1 MSTVAAAPSETTVG
15 MAVGSPGPQTS
26 VQDGGRPGYLGRG
39 IPIAGAQDHYAL
51 AMANV
56 IVGNPHSPAALSLG
70 DPGAAGLEFAIMGPK
85 LRFDRDVTIAITGG
99 GCSPT
104 VDKQPIPTWQ
114 AVRVPAGALLNVGR
128 IETGARGYLAVDGGL
143 DVPPFLG
150 SRSTY
155 IRGGI
160 GGFEGRILRKGD
172 HVPLGPPTPDAERV
186 VGRSVVPDAIPD
198 YATIRPLRVL
208 LGPEDDLFED
218 AAIEAFLGEPW
229 RMSPVADRM
238 GFRTEGPALTFKPRA
253 PEVERDAG
261 SNPSNIV
268 DNVTPLGGI
277 QVPTSG
283 SAIVMGVELGS
294 AGGYAKIATLIMADM
309 GRVGQL
315 RPGDEFRFQAVTL
328 DEAVAAD
335 REQRAALSAASLTV
349 PVA

>member
-1 MSTVAAAPSETTVG
+1 MSDASAAGPVAIEVAF
-15 MAVGSPGPQTS
+15 PGPQTS

-39 IPIAGAQDHYAL
+39 IPIAGAQDHYSL

-56 IVGNPHSPAALSLG
+56 IVGNPCSPAAMSQAER
-70 DPGAAGLEFAIMGPK
+70 GAAGLEFAIMGPK
-85 LRFDRDVTIAITGG
+85 LRFDRDVTVAITGG
-99 GCSPT
+99 HCSPT
-104 VDKQPIPTWQ
+104 VDKQPVATWE

-128 IETGARGYLAVDGGL
+128 IEAGARGYLAVDGGI
-143 DVPPFLG
+143 DVPLYLG

-155 IRGGI
+155 IRGGL
-160 GGFEGRILRKGD
+160 GGFEGRTLRKGD
-172 HVPLGPPTPDAERV
+172 RLPLAPATPDAATI
-186 VGRSVVPDAIPD
+186 VGRTVRPDLIPD
-198 YATIRPLRVL
+198 YATPQPLRVL
-208 LGPEDDLFED
+208 LGPEDELFTPE
-218 AAIEAFLGEPW
+218 AVEAFLGSEW

-238 GFRTEGPALTFKPRA
+238 GFRIEGPPLAFRPRS

-261 SNPSNIV
+261 SEPSNIV

-283 SAIVMGVELGS
+283 AAIIMGVELGS

-315 RPGDEFRFQAVTL
+315 RPGDVFRFQAVDLAQAIAL
-328 DEAVAAD
+328 DRA
-335 REQRAALSAASLTV
+335 QRAALDASSLSV